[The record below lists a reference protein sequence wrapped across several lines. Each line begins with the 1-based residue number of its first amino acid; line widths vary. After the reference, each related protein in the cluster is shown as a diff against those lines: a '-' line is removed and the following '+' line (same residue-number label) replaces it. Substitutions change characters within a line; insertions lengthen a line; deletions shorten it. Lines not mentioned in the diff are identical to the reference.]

1 MGCHDGEKIQG
12 FWLNVYLGHPYSK
25 TGFQPTDAIYRLVW
39 YGTQEKK
46 TILGEVLVLRRT
58 RVVSTF
64 RTVYFGPLHENA
76 KLLMLRFQ

>member
-46 TILGEVLVLRRT
+46 N
-58 RVVSTF
+58 
-64 RTVYFGPLHENA
+64 YFGRSIGSEKNPCGLDVSNSI
-76 KLLMLRFQ
+76 LWSSS